1 MTLAYTDKGLLGSLK
16 EQGFAEFWSEGKS
29 KFHKI
34 NPAIDYRH
42 HCVAKQKNQI
52 LHEYFNTDSIHK
64 VFV

>member
-16 EQGFAEFWSEGKS
+16 EHGFAELWSEGKS

-34 NPAIDYRH
+34 NPAIDSLQH
-42 HCVAKQKNQI
+42 SVSNHKNQI
-52 LHEYFNTDSIHK
+52 LHEYFNTEPIHK